1 MHMARQESPPVMACG
16 VIEQTRDG
24 MREVLI
30 CRIPNEPYQWKWTF
44 PGGPVERGEAPE
56 AALRRALE
64 SLLGLK
70 VEIRF
75 GQPPFDLSWDDVLM
89 RWRFFFCEGRE
100 EDVQNTH
107 FAEIRWERVGSL
119 REYEFD
125 PVAQQVVDWLL
136 EQRETS

>member
-1 MHMARQESPPVMACG
+1 MSRQESPPVMACA
-16 VIEQTRDG
+16 VVEQTRDG

-30 CRIPNEPYQWKWTF
+30 GRIPNQPYKGQWTF

-64 SLLGLK
+64 CLLGLK
-70 VEIRF
+70 VEVRF
-75 GQPPFDLSWDDVLM
+75 GQPPFDLPWDDVMM
-89 RWRFFFCEGRE
+89 RWRFYFCEGRA
-100 EDVQNTH
+100 EDIRNTH
-107 FAEIRWERVGSL
+107 FSEVRWVQLGSL

-136 EQRETS
+136 EQRETR